1 MKKILLASLALTCMA
16 MPALA
21 QSNDEPKLKV
31 NPTGRILLDGALYSG
46 NTHDLFKAGLEI
58 PDARVGVKASYGK
71 WGAKVDIGYA
81 YGKVGLKDIYLQYT
95 FDDQNLIRGGNFI
108 HQYGLQ
114 SATSS
119 SMKCTMEEPTS
130 NEVFNAPRQ
139 LGFMYEHSADKWL
152 ATASFHVEPQSIFLN
167 PNQMGKEGYGVLS
180 RLVARPLHEDG
191 KVVQLGFSG
200 GFATPQYDSDAEL
213 NHHAFTVAG
222 NFPTRV
228 SKVKALS
235 ATVDN
240 AMNMFKFTPE
250 LLLSYN
256 RVALEA
262 QYFFNR
268 YNRRNHIHAFTG
280 QGAYVTARGLL
291 IGDKYGYNMLDGG
304 LATPDAGSLE
314 CVVSYNYTK
323 LTDAHAGIWGGRLN
337 DLSATF
343 NYYIN
348 KYMIFRFRYSYT
360 HRWDSNVGPKVDL
373 SAFQA
378 RLQIIF

>member
-1 MKKILLASLALTCMA
+1 MKKFLLAAAACALAL
-16 MPALA
+16 PLFA
-21 QSNDEPKLKV
+21 QNSDEPKLKV
-31 NPTGRILLDGALYSG
+31 SPTGRILLDGALYSG
-46 NTHDLFKAGLEI
+46 KIDDLFKAGMEI
-58 PDARVGVKASYGK
+58 PDARVGVKATYGK
-71 WGAKVDIGYA
+71 WNAKIDIGYA
-81 YGKVGLKDIYLQYT
+81 YGKVGLKDIYLQYN

-119 SMKCTMEEPTS
+119 SFKCTMEEPTS

-139 LGFMYEHSADKWL
+139 LGVMYEHSADKWL

-180 RLVARPLHEDG
+180 RVIARPIHDDG
-191 KVVQLGFSG
+191 KTVQFGISG
-200 GFATPQYDSDAEL
+200 GFATPQYNSDQDL
-213 NHHAFTVAG
+213 NHHSFTVAG

-228 SKVKALS
+228 NKVKAVS

-268 YNRRNHIHAFTG
+268 YNRRDNIHAFTG

-291 IGDKYGYNMLDGG
+291 IGQKYGYNMLDGG
-304 LATPDAGSLE
+304 LATPAPGNLE
-314 CVVSYNYTK
+314 LVLGYNYTT
-323 LTDAHAGIWGGRLN
+323 LTNPKAGIYGGRIN
-337 DLSATF
+337 DVSATL

-360 HRWDSNVGPKVDL
+360 HRWDSNIGPKVDL

-378 RLQIIF
+378 RLQISF

>member
-1 MKKILLASLALTCMA
+1 MKKILLPAIALACMA
-16 MPALA
+16 PAFA
-21 QSNDEPKLKV
+21 QTDDSPKLKIS
-31 NPTGRILLDGALYSG
+31 PTGRILLDGALYSG
-46 NTHDLFKAGLEI
+46 NTHDLFKPGIEM

-71 WGAKVDIGYA
+71 WNAKIDIGYA
-81 YGKVGLKDIYLQYT
+81 YGKVGLKDIYMQYN
-95 FDDQNLIRGGNFI
+95 FDEHNLIRGGNFI

-119 SMKCTMEEPTS
+119 SMKCTMEEPAS

-139 LGFMYEHSADKWL
+139 LGVMYEYSGDKVL
-152 ATASFHVEPQSIFLN
+152 ATASFHVEPQSVFLN

-180 RLVARPLHEDG
+180 RVIARPVHSDG
-191 KVVQLGFSG
+191 KTIQFGISG
-200 GFATPQYDSDAEL
+200 GFATPQYDSDEEL
-213 NHHAFTVAG
+213 NHHSFTIAG

-228 SKVKALS
+228 SKVKAVS

-268 YNRRNHIHAFTG
+268 YNRRDHIHAFTG

-291 IGDKYGYNMLDGG
+291 KGDRYGYNMLDGG
-304 LATPDAGSLE
+304 LATPDPGNMEL
-314 CVVSYNYTK
+314 VLSYNYTT
-323 LTDAHAGIWGGRLN
+323 LTNPSAGVFGGRVN
-337 DLSATF
+337 DVSATF

-348 KYMIFRFRYSYT
+348 KYMLFRFRYSYT
-360 HRWDSNVGPKVDL
+360 HRWDSNIGPKVDL

>member
-1 MKKILLASLALTCMA
+1 MKKFLLAAAACALA
-16 MPALA
+16 MPLFA
-21 QSNDEPKLKV
+21 QNSDEAKLKV
-31 NPTGRILLDGALYSG
+31 SPTGRILLDGALYSG
-46 NTHDLFKAGLEI
+46 KIDDLFKAGLEI
-58 PDARVGVKASYGK
+58 PDARVGVKATYGK
-71 WGAKVDIGYA
+71 WNAKIDIGYA
-81 YGKVGLKDIYLQYT
+81 YGKVGLKDIYLQYN

-119 SMKCTMEEPTS
+119 SFKCTMEEPTS

-139 LGFMYEHSADKWL
+139 LGVMYEHSADKWL

-180 RLVARPLHEDG
+180 RVIARPLHEDG
-191 KVVQLGFSG
+191 KTVQFGISG
-200 GFATPQYDSDAEL
+200 GFATPQYNSDQDL
-213 NHHAFTVAG
+213 NHHSFTVAG

-228 SKVKALS
+228 NKVKAVS

-268 YNRRNHIHAFTG
+268 YNRRDNIHAFTG

-291 IGDKYGYNMLDGG
+291 IGQKYGYNMLDGG
-304 LATPDAGSLE
+304 LATPAPGNLE
-314 CVVSYNYTK
+314 LVLGYNYTT
-323 LTDAHAGIWGGRLN
+323 LTNPKAGIYGGRIN
-337 DLSATF
+337 DVSATL

-360 HRWDSNVGPKVDL
+360 HRWDSNIGPKVDL

-378 RLQIIF
+378 RLQISF